1 MLFFT
6 TYTFEPAQM
15 NEVIKRRLE
24 RGSVAPEGIKV
35 IGEWVY
41 PGALK
46 GFMLSEASNAMA
58 MVPMFMP
65 WTDLMKFETVPVVEV
80 EEVLRAARG
89 SK

>member
-1 MLFFT
+1 MLFMS
-6 TYTFEPAQM
+6 TYTFEPEHM

-58 MVPMFMP
+58 LVPMFMP
-65 WTDLMKFETVPVVEV
+65 WTDLMKFETVPVVEA
-80 EEVLRAARG
+80 EEVLKAAKG
-89 SK
+89 MK